1 MISKKRD
8 FKLALGIN
16 GEDGWNS
23 SLCIPV
29 SQGIG
34 WYHNNNYGS
43 GVTKISSCWA
53 NTLYNK
59 QAGNQMGSDFFWFY
73 FCSIF
78 V

>member
-1 MISKKRD
+1 MVKMV
-8 FKLALGIN
+8 GIHHCAFLYHK
-16 GEDGWNS
+16 G
-23 SLCIPV
+23 
-29 SQGIG
+29 QGTTIIIMVMA
-34 WYHNNNYGS
+34 
-43 GVTKISSCWA
+43 VTKISSCWA